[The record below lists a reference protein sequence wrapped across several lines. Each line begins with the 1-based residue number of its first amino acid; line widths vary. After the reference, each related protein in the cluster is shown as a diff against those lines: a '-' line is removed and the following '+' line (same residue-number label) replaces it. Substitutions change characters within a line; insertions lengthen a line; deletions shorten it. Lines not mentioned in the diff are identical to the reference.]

1 MLFPT
6 AKNRRS
12 TQTTTNQKPDLE
24 DLSCLHLPAAY
35 KSTDLNTQI
44 LSPEFSITSNM
55 FLTQEIYILNQMRTN
70 VLLDSL
76 HN

>member
-44 LSPEFSITSNM
+44 LSPEFSITSN
-55 FLTQEIYILNQMRTN
+55 
-70 VLLDSL
+70 VLDTGDL
-76 HN
+76 HFKSNENKCSFRFPP